1 MAAVT
6 AGCALCFWC
15 TMTTP
20 LPWIKVYGDL
30 PTHRKSVT
38 LAALLNE
45 PRAWTHVVELWLWVS
60 RHAPEGDLGKMPD
73 AAVAHVAGWRGDAGS
88 FVNALRVA
96 GFLDETRIHG
106 WYEHNGAHFRK
117 QAADKVRNARPVTEP
132 AVKENPLT
140 SESLVSHKNNGSVE
154 SIEYREE
161 KEPEKNLALF
171 ENRKGAAPHIGPG
184 LAAWLPTP
192 EAAAEWDSAVKASY
206 RKAHGIPD
214 PPTSDGESR
223 QPDEKPRRGRP
234 PKDRS
239 PEAEAERLA
248 EKADGDRWMDAA
260 RKLTGLTA
268 DELRWSTGAWM
279 AFRKQRKARGI
290 DQLMRALEGLESDT
304 FSKTA
309 GLGWLVSDNGITK
322 GLATAARRA
331 NVVGIGFDE
340 TWDRYAK
347 EAGLVGQ

>member
-1 MAAVT
+1 
-6 AGCALCFWC
+6 
-15 TMTTP
+15 MTTP

-73 AAVAHVAGWRGDAGS
+73 AAVAHVAGWRGDASS
-88 FVNALRVA
+88 FVGALRTA

-117 QAADKVRNARPVTEP
+117 QAADKVRNSRPAAEEK
-132 AVKENPLT
+132 VKENTLT

-171 ENRKGAAPHIGPG
+171 ENRKDAAPV
-184 LAAWLPTP
+184 
-192 EAAAEWDSAVKASY
+192 EN
-206 RKAHGIPD
+206 
-214 PPTSDGESR
+214 
-223 QPDEKPRRGRP
+223 KPRRGRP

-268 DELRWSTGAWM
+268 DELRWNTGAFM
-279 AFRKQRKARGI
+279 AFRKQRKARGM
-290 DQLMRALEGLESDT
+290 DQLMRALEGLEKDA

-322 GLATAARRA
+322 GLAKWAKGATTTHVSRVQHA
-331 NVVGIGFDE
+331 VGTGDAFMRSMWGE
-340 TWDRYAK
+340 
-347 EAGLVGQ
+347 E